1 MIVVVVLITV
11 PVMGLLVA
19 FDAWHCRARK
29 PHSGG

>member
-1 MIVVVVLITV
+1 MIVAVLLITV

-29 PHSGG
+29 GQSGA